1 MKTLTEKTKERILHF
16 NIEQRT
22 PAWFEIR
29 VGKFTSSEIFKLFT
43 QATKAAR
50 TAAALKEVNRGAWL
64 SEDTAATC
72 SEVNFAAKQF
82 NILGCDLMKLKQEI
96 KAGISTENTQKIFEF
111 CSALK
116 NVHCFSQGA
125 KNHILEKAAEFLFS
139 FSDFKLSNDSMQ
151 WGLDN
156 EHRAKEEYIKYT
168 GFNGLDV
175 GFVEFG
181 NDTGSSPDLLVNEDG
196 LAEFKCPNQ
205 VNHLKNILHIKTAE
219 DLRRRSVQY
228 WFQCQH
234 QIFCTGR
241 NWCDF
246 VSFHPDLMAGPYSKL
261 SLHIVRIEK
270 DEEIQAKFKNIIPLA
285 AKLRDE
291 QTKEILKLL

>member
-1 MKTLTEKTKERILHF
+1 MKVLTEKTKSRILHF

-29 VGKFTSSEIFKLFT
+29 VGKFTSSQIFKLFA

-50 TAAALKEVNRGAWL
+50 TAAALKEVNRGGWL
-64 SEDTAATC
+64 SEDTAATS
-72 SEVNFAAKQF
+72 SEINFAAKQL
-82 NILGCDLMKLKQEI
+82 NILGGDLMKLKANV
-96 KAGISTENTQKIFEF
+96 KAGTSSANTQKVFEF

-116 NVHCFSQGA
+116 NVHCFSEGA
-125 KNHILEKAAEFLFS
+125 KVHILEKASEFLFS
-139 FSDFKLSNDSMQ
+139 SSEFKFANDAMQ
-151 WGLDN
+151 WGLDH
-156 EHRAKEEYIKYT
+156 EQQAKEAYLDHT
-168 GFNGLDV
+168 SFSGLDV

-205 VNHLKNILHIKTAE
+205 INHLKNILYIKTAE
-219 DLRRRSVQY
+219 DLRRLSVQY

-241 NWCDF
+241 PWCDF
-246 VSFHPDLMAGPYSKL
+246 VSFHPDLITGPYSKL

-270 DEEIQAKFKNIIPLA
+270 DEEIQAKFKSIIPLA
-285 AKLRDE
+285 AKLRDK
-291 QTKEILKLL
+291 QTKEILSLL

>member
-16 NIEQRT
+16 DIEQRT
-22 PAWFEIR
+22 PEWFEIR
-29 VGKFTSSEIFKLFT
+29 VGKFTSSQIFKLFT
-43 QATKAAR
+43 QATKAER

-64 SEDTAATC
+64 SEEKQATN
-72 SEVNFAAKQF
+72 SEVNFAARQF
-82 NILGCDLMKLKQEI
+82 DILGADLMKLKAQI
-96 KAGISTENTQKIFEF
+96 KAGISTPQTEKIFEF

-125 KNHILEKAAEFLFS
+125 KTHILEKASEFLFS
-139 FSDFKLSNDSMQ
+139 ASDFKYQTESMQ

-156 EHRAKEEYIKYT
+156 EHSAKEEYLKQT
-168 GFNGLDV
+168 GFNGSDV

-181 NDTGSSPDLLVNEDG
+181 NDTGSSPDLLVNENG

-219 DLRRRSVQY
+219 DLRRFSVQY

-234 QIFCTGR
+234 QIFCSGR
-241 NWCDF
+241 AWCDF
-246 VSFHPDLMAGPYSKL
+246 VSFHPDLISGPYSKL

-270 DEEIQAKFKNIIPLA
+270 DEEIQAKFKKVIPLA
-285 AKLRDE
+285 ARLRDK

>member
-1 MKTLTEKTKERILHF
+1 MKVLTEKTKSRILHF
-16 NIEQRT
+16 NIQQRT

-29 VGKFTSSEIFKLFT
+29 VGKFTSSQIFKLFT

-50 TAAALKEVNRGAWL
+50 TAAALKEVSRGAWL
-64 SEDTAATC
+64 SEDTAATT
-72 SEVNFAAKQF
+72 SEINFSAKQLD
-82 NILGCDLMKLKQEI
+82 ILGADLLQLKKQI
-96 KAGISTENTQKIFEF
+96 KAGLSTENTQKVFEF

-116 NVHCFSQGA
+116 NVHCFSDGA
-125 KNHILEKAAEFLFS
+125 KIHILEKAAEFLFS
-139 FSDFKLSNDSMQ
+139 ASEFKFSNDAMQ

-156 EHRAKEEYIKYT
+156 EHRAKEVYLNYT
-168 GFNGLDV
+168 GFSGLDI
-175 GFVEFG
+175 GFCEFG
-181 NDTGSSPDLLVNEDG
+181 EDIGSSPDLLVNEKG

-205 VNHLKNILHIKTAE
+205 INHLKNILYIKTAE
-219 DLRRRSVQY
+219 DLKRLSVQY

-241 NWCDF
+241 AWCDF
-246 VSFHPDLMAGPYSKL
+246 VSFHPDLLSGPYSKL

-270 DEEIQAKFKNIIPLA
+270 DEKIQRQFENVLPLA
-285 AKLRDE
+285 VKLRDQ